1 MMKQQETEPKWSHER
16 EHPWDWS
23 RKKLL
28 TLSCWSWHAELIS
41 AIDGCD
47 PPAKNGLSLSHTVS
61 IVFRD
66 CFKLSSA
73 SAAKVGFFV
82 LPRSGASSR
91 CTRNWAA
98 SKVGFSNERKHYS
111 HKHWNAEFFFLNSQN
126 LTSVFLRPY
135 QKLSGNEIFLVNHRV
150 NYPHHGADFQSASQ
164 ARGQHMLFS
173 LGLQGTC
180 KWRKKNPNAV
190 EVD

>member
-1 MMKQQETEPKWSHER
+1 MMKQQETEPKWSCER
-16 EHPWDWS
+16 ELPWDWS

-28 TLSCWSWHAELIS
+28 TLSCWSSLAELIS

-47 PPAKNGLSLSHTVS
+47 PPARNGLSLSHTVS

-66 CFKLSSA
+66 CFKQALA

-91 CTRNWAA
+91 CTRNRAA
-98 SKVGFSNERKHYS
+98 SKVGFSNERKHYT
-111 HKHWNAEFFFLNSQN
+111 HNHWNAEFVFLNSQN

-135 QKLSGNEIFLVNHRV
+135 QNIFRVNHGV
-150 NYPHHGADFQSASQ
+150 NYQHHVADFQSASQ
-164 ARGQHMLFS
+164 ERGQHMLFS

-180 KWRKKNPNAV
+180 KWRKKNHNAV
-190 EVD
+190 EVE

>member
-1 MMKQQETEPKWSHER
+1 MMKQQETEPKWSRER
-16 EHPWDWS
+16 ELPWDWS

-28 TLSCWSWHAELIS
+28 TLSCWSSLAELIS

-47 PPAKNGLSLSHTVS
+47 PPARNGLSLSHTVS

-66 CFKLSSA
+66 CFKLASA

-82 LPRSGASSR
+82 LPIIGAISR
-91 CTRNWAA
+91 CTTNWAA
-98 SKVGFSNERKHYS
+98 SKVGFINKRIHYS

-135 QKLSGNEIFLVNHRV
+135 RKLSGNEILHVNHGV
-150 NYPHHGADFQSASQ
+150 NYQHHGAEFQSASQ
-164 ARGQHMLFS
+164 ACGQHMLFS

-180 KWRKKNPNAV
+180 KWRKKNRNAV